1 MAPEE
6 LTPQQKSDY
15 FPLYLHVMRPISY
28 SQLEEAFNDGEED
41 GLKKVLRHWPTASEA
56 QAQQQ
61 QQQQQ
66 QQQRQQQQH
75 PPAGAVGGGLGGGA
89 GTTGTASVTTYAAL
103 VGK

>member
-66 QQQRQQQQH
+66 RQQQQH

-89 GTTGTASVTTYAAL
+89 GTTGTASVTPYAAL

>member
-61 QQQQQ
+61 
-66 QQQRQQQQH
+66 RQQQH

-89 GTTGTASVTTYAAL
+89 GTTGTASVTPYAAL